1 MFKTIGFKVSAA
13 IFVVLLISFIVMQ
26 VILNLDFKNTANK
39 MSRANLDTVSTSVFQ
54 TMRMAMN
61 LGDPEKIKEAIEDA
75 KSIEGISD
83 IKIYPSKDT
92 IDLFEMKAPQ
102 ISNDKRIIEQFSN
115 PKIQALEENINGVVH
130 LRLIRPLIADES
142 CVACHANANVGS
154 VIGVMDIS
162 HSLEGVQ
169 KDISKTSQS
178 YIIIFT
184 IALIFTLCV
193 VLLMLKVVV
202 GKPVLELLNHAK
214 ELAQGSGNLKARI
227 SVKGQDEIALACG
240 YINQFIEKTHKAVS
254 GASHNSKNVEK
265 QSNLLNS
272 NAISLSDISSQSH
285 KQIDQSFKLGANV
298 GNELGELA
306 SLSNKANSANEK
318 SFLLLL
324 EQMLKSLFNVAN
336 KVSTVSQNENE
347 LAKKV
352 ENMVNQAGN
361 IQKATQM
368 MDEIA
373 DKTNLLSLNAGIEA
387 ARAGAFGRGFSV
399 IAEDVRQL
407 AQNSEEFLGNVAQIT
422 KELLQSINEVSA
434 ELKKNAQS
442 VQALNDDTALLVD
455 DANEVKLCN
464 EDARALVTQ
473 CTEKIKIS
481 QENIQNLLSR
491 MQENVEVSEKN
502 EEISKILLQ
511 VADELKIVCH
521 NLESELNQFQI

>member
-115 PKIQALEENINGVVH
+115 PKIQALEENVNGVVH

-240 YINQFIEKTHKAVS
+240 YINQFIEKTHKTVS

-318 SFLLLL
+318 SFLLL

>member
-1 MFKTIGFKVSAA
+1 
-13 IFVVLLISFIVMQ
+13 
-26 VILNLDFKNTANK
+26 
-39 MSRANLDTVSTSVFQ
+39 
-54 TMRMAMN
+54 
-61 LGDPEKIKEAIEDA
+61 
-75 KSIEGISD
+75 
-83 IKIYPSKDT
+83 
-92 IDLFEMKAPQ
+92 
-102 ISNDKRIIEQFSN
+102 
-115 PKIQALEENINGVVH
+115 
-130 LRLIRPLIADES
+130 
-142 CVACHANANVGS
+142 
-154 VIGVMDIS
+154 MDIS
-162 HSLEGVQ
+162 INLSKKL
-169 KDISKTSQS
+169 IS
-178 YIIIFT
+178 
-184 IALIFTLCV
+184 
-193 VLLMLKVVV
+193 
-202 GKPVLELLNHAK
+202 
-214 ELAQGSGNLKARI
+214 
-227 SVKGQDEIALACG
+227 
-240 YINQFIEKTHKAVS
+240 S

-318 SFLLLL
+318 SFLLL

>member
-1 MFKTIGFKVSAA
+1 MFKSIGFKVSAA
-13 IFVVLLISFIVMQ
+13 IFVVLLISFIIMHI
-26 VILNLDFKNTANK
+26 ILNLDFKNTADK
-39 MSRANLDTVSTSVFQ
+39 MSRANLNTISTSVFQ

-61 LGDPEKIKEAIEDA
+61 LGDPEKIQEAINDA
-75 KSIEGISD
+75 KAIDGISD

-92 IDLFEMKAPQ
+92 IELFEMKTPQ
-102 ISNDKRIIEQFSN
+102 ISNDKRIAEQFLN
-115 PKIQALEENINGVVH
+115 PKVQALEEDANGIIH

-142 CVACHANANVGS
+142 CVACHVNAKVGS

-162 HSLEGVQ
+162 HSLENVQ
-169 KDISKTSQS
+169 RDINRTSHS

-193 VLLMLKVVV
+193 VLLMLKLVV

-227 SVKGQDEIALACG
+227 SVKGQDEIALACR
-240 YINQFIEKTHKAVS
+240 YINQFIEKTHKAVR

-265 QSNLLNS
+265 QSSLLNS
-272 NAISLSDISSQSH
+272 NALSLSEISSQSH

-298 GNELGELA
+298 GNELGNLA
-306 SLSNKANSANEK
+306 SLSNQANEANEK
-318 SFLLLL
+318 SFLLL
-324 EQMLKSLFNVAN
+324 EQMLQSLFNVAN
-336 KVSTVSQNENE
+336 KVSMVSENESE

-399 IAEDVRQL
+399 IAEDVRSL
-407 AQNSEEFLGNVAQIT
+407 AQSSEEFLGSVAQIT

-442 VQALNDDTALLVD
+442 VQALNEDTTLLVN

-464 EDARALVTQ
+464 EDARTLVTQ

-481 QENIQNLLSR
+481 QENIQNLLSH

-521 NLESELNQFQI
+521 NLENELNQFQI

>member
-115 PKIQALEENINGVVH
+115 PKIQALEEND

-178 YIIIFT
+178 YIAIFT

-240 YINQFIEKTHKAVS
+240 YIN
-254 GASHNSKNVEK
+254 
-265 QSNLLNS
+265 
-272 NAISLSDISSQSH
+272 
-285 KQIDQSFKLGANV
+285 
-298 GNELGELA
+298 
-306 SLSNKANSANEK
+306 
-318 SFLLLL
+318 
-324 EQMLKSLFNVAN
+324 
-336 KVSTVSQNENE
+336 
-347 LAKKV
+347 
-352 ENMVNQAGN
+352 
-361 IQKATQM
+361 
-368 MDEIA
+368 
-373 DKTNLLSLNAGIEA
+373 
-387 ARAGAFGRGFSV
+387 
-399 IAEDVRQL
+399 
-407 AQNSEEFLGNVAQIT
+407 
-422 KELLQSINEVSA
+422 
-434 ELKKNAQS
+434 
-442 VQALNDDTALLVD
+442 
-455 DANEVKLCN
+455 
-464 EDARALVTQ
+464 
-473 CTEKIKIS
+473 
-481 QENIQNLLSR
+481 
-491 MQENVEVSEKN
+491 
-502 EEISKILLQ
+502 
-511 VADELKIVCH
+511 
-521 NLESELNQFQI
+521 

>member
-1 MFKTIGFKVSAA
+1 M
-13 IFVVLLISFIVMQ
+13 
-26 VILNLDFKNTANK
+26 
-39 MSRANLDTVSTSVFQ
+39 
-54 TMRMAMN
+54 
-61 LGDPEKIKEAIEDA
+61 
-75 KSIEGISD
+75 
-83 IKIYPSKDT
+83 
-92 IDLFEMKAPQ
+92 
-102 ISNDKRIIEQFSN
+102 
-115 PKIQALEENINGVVH
+115 
-130 LRLIRPLIADES
+130 
-142 CVACHANANVGS
+142 
-154 VIGVMDIS
+154 
-162 HSLEGVQ
+162 
-169 KDISKTSQS
+169 
-178 YIIIFT
+178 
-184 IALIFTLCV
+184 
-193 VLLMLKVVV
+193 
-202 GKPVLELLNHAK
+202 
-214 ELAQGSGNLKARI
+214 
-227 SVKGQDEIALACG
+227 
-240 YINQFIEKTHKAVS
+240 
-254 GASHNSKNVEK
+254 
-265 QSNLLNS
+265 
-272 NAISLSDISSQSH
+272 
-285 KQIDQSFKLGANV
+285 
-298 GNELGELA
+298 
-306 SLSNKANSANEK
+306 SNKANSANEK
-318 SFLLLL
+318 SFLLL

-407 AQNSEEFLGNVAQIT
+407 AQNSEEFLGNAAQIT

>member
-1 MFKTIGFKVSAA
+1 M
-13 IFVVLLISFIVMQ
+13 
-26 VILNLDFKNTANK
+26 
-39 MSRANLDTVSTSVFQ
+39 
-54 TMRMAMN
+54 
-61 LGDPEKIKEAIEDA
+61 
-75 KSIEGISD
+75 
-83 IKIYPSKDT
+83 
-92 IDLFEMKAPQ
+92 
-102 ISNDKRIIEQFSN
+102 
-115 PKIQALEENINGVVH
+115 
-130 LRLIRPLIADES
+130 
-142 CVACHANANVGS
+142 
-154 VIGVMDIS
+154 
-162 HSLEGVQ
+162 
-169 KDISKTSQS
+169 
-178 YIIIFT
+178 
-184 IALIFTLCV
+184 
-193 VLLMLKVVV
+193 
-202 GKPVLELLNHAK
+202 
-214 ELAQGSGNLKARI
+214 
-227 SVKGQDEIALACG
+227 
-240 YINQFIEKTHKAVS
+240 
-254 GASHNSKNVEK
+254 
-265 QSNLLNS
+265 
-272 NAISLSDISSQSH
+272 
-285 KQIDQSFKLGANV
+285 
-298 GNELGELA
+298 
-306 SLSNKANSANEK
+306 SNKANSANEK
-318 SFLLLL
+318 SFLLL

-455 DANEVKLCN
+455 DTNEVKLCN

>member
-61 LGDPEKIKEAIEDA
+61 LGDPEKNKEAIEDA

-115 PKIQALEENINGVVH
+115 PKIQALEENVNGVVH

-178 YIIIFT
+178 YIVIFT

-240 YINQFIEKTHKAVS
+240 YIN
-254 GASHNSKNVEK
+254 
-265 QSNLLNS
+265 
-272 NAISLSDISSQSH
+272 
-285 KQIDQSFKLGANV
+285 
-298 GNELGELA
+298 
-306 SLSNKANSANEK
+306 
-318 SFLLLL
+318 
-324 EQMLKSLFNVAN
+324 
-336 KVSTVSQNENE
+336 
-347 LAKKV
+347 
-352 ENMVNQAGN
+352 
-361 IQKATQM
+361 
-368 MDEIA
+368 
-373 DKTNLLSLNAGIEA
+373 
-387 ARAGAFGRGFSV
+387 
-399 IAEDVRQL
+399 
-407 AQNSEEFLGNVAQIT
+407 
-422 KELLQSINEVSA
+422 
-434 ELKKNAQS
+434 
-442 VQALNDDTALLVD
+442 
-455 DANEVKLCN
+455 
-464 EDARALVTQ
+464 
-473 CTEKIKIS
+473 
-481 QENIQNLLSR
+481 
-491 MQENVEVSEKN
+491 
-502 EEISKILLQ
+502 
-511 VADELKIVCH
+511 
-521 NLESELNQFQI
+521 

>member
-1 MFKTIGFKVSAA
+1 M
-13 IFVVLLISFIVMQ
+13 
-26 VILNLDFKNTANK
+26 
-39 MSRANLDTVSTSVFQ
+39 
-54 TMRMAMN
+54 
-61 LGDPEKIKEAIEDA
+61 
-75 KSIEGISD
+75 
-83 IKIYPSKDT
+83 
-92 IDLFEMKAPQ
+92 
-102 ISNDKRIIEQFSN
+102 
-115 PKIQALEENINGVVH
+115 
-130 LRLIRPLIADES
+130 
-142 CVACHANANVGS
+142 
-154 VIGVMDIS
+154 
-162 HSLEGVQ
+162 
-169 KDISKTSQS
+169 
-178 YIIIFT
+178 
-184 IALIFTLCV
+184 
-193 VLLMLKVVV
+193 
-202 GKPVLELLNHAK
+202 
-214 ELAQGSGNLKARI
+214 
-227 SVKGQDEIALACG
+227 
-240 YINQFIEKTHKAVS
+240 
-254 GASHNSKNVEK
+254 
-265 QSNLLNS
+265 
-272 NAISLSDISSQSH
+272 
-285 KQIDQSFKLGANV
+285 
-298 GNELGELA
+298 
-306 SLSNKANSANEK
+306 SNKANSANEK
-318 SFLLLL
+318 SFLLL
-324 EQMLKSLFNVAN
+324 EQMLKSLFHVAN

-373 DKTNLLSLNAGIEA
+373 DKTNLLSLNADIEA

-422 KELLQSINEVSA
+422 KELLQSINEVST

-442 VQALNDDTALLVD
+442 VQALNDDAALLVD

>member
-1 MFKTIGFKVSAA
+1 M
-13 IFVVLLISFIVMQ
+13 
-26 VILNLDFKNTANK
+26 
-39 MSRANLDTVSTSVFQ
+39 
-54 TMRMAMN
+54 
-61 LGDPEKIKEAIEDA
+61 
-75 KSIEGISD
+75 
-83 IKIYPSKDT
+83 
-92 IDLFEMKAPQ
+92 
-102 ISNDKRIIEQFSN
+102 
-115 PKIQALEENINGVVH
+115 
-130 LRLIRPLIADES
+130 
-142 CVACHANANVGS
+142 
-154 VIGVMDIS
+154 
-162 HSLEGVQ
+162 
-169 KDISKTSQS
+169 
-178 YIIIFT
+178 
-184 IALIFTLCV
+184 
-193 VLLMLKVVV
+193 
-202 GKPVLELLNHAK
+202 
-214 ELAQGSGNLKARI
+214 
-227 SVKGQDEIALACG
+227 
-240 YINQFIEKTHKAVS
+240 
-254 GASHNSKNVEK
+254 
-265 QSNLLNS
+265 
-272 NAISLSDISSQSH
+272 
-285 KQIDQSFKLGANV
+285 
-298 GNELGELA
+298 
-306 SLSNKANSANEK
+306 SNKANSANEK
-318 SFLLLL
+318 SFLLL

-464 EDARALVTQ
+464 EDATALVTQ

>member
-1 MFKTIGFKVSAA
+1 MFKTIGFKVSTA
-13 IFVVLLISFIVMQ
+13 ILVVLFISFIIMQ

-75 KSIEGISD
+75 KNIEGISD
-83 IKIYPSKDT
+83 IKIYPSKNT
-92 IDLFEMKAPQ
+92 IELFEMKNPQ
-102 ISNDKRIIEQFSN
+102 ISNDNRIIEQFSN
-115 PKIQALEENINGVVH
+115 PKIQTVEKNVNGVAH
-130 LRLIRPLIADES
+130 LRLIRPLVADES
-142 CVACHANANVGS
+142 CVACHANVNVGN

-162 HSLEGVQ
+162 HSLESVQ

-227 SVKGQDEIALACG
+227 SVKGQDEIALACR

-254 GASHNSKNVEK
+254 GASYNSKNVEK
-265 QSNLLNS
+265 QSNLLNL
-272 NAISLSDISSQSH
+272 NAISLSEISSQSH
-285 KQIDQSFKLGANV
+285 KQIDQSFKLGVNV
-298 GNELGELA
+298 GNELGEFA
-306 SLSNKANSANEK
+306 ILSNKANSANEK
-318 SFLLLL
+318 SFLLL

-352 ENMVNQAGN
+352 ENMVNQAAN

-387 ARAGAFGRGFSV
+387 ARAGEFGRGFSV
-399 IAEDVRQL
+399 IAEDVRRL
-407 AQNSEEFLGNVAQIT
+407 AQSSEEFLGNVAQIT

-442 VQALNDDTALLVD
+442 VQALNDDTALLVN

-464 EDARALVTQ
+464 EDARTLVTQ

-481 QENIQNLLSR
+481 QENIQNLLSH